1 MVMKKF
7 YEKVDMRSRK
17 KMIEF
22 LTNHFRYPTANSWNY
37 STSYAHNMKIYNLG
51 LSKEIEDNLWN
62 MLDCEDVYDTINE
75 LVNDFAINHDFIWQ
89 AGFNGR
95 SGGYL
100 VLYSGGKKPSE
111 YKSFCR
117 HCGQKNYT
125 SIKETGNVCGRCG
138 KPERIDFVNP
148 PMNVFAYPG
157 KAIDMDEDFESWSMD
172 ELKERV
178 KLIQEFDK
186 LADDIVSEA
195 IYMAENFK
203 IEEETVYIPQ
213 TRKVIVQ

>member
-1 MVMKKF
+1 
-7 YEKVDMRSRK
+7 
-17 KMIEF
+17 
-22 LTNHFRYPTANSWNY
+22 
-37 STSYAHNMKIYNLG
+37 
-51 LSKEIEDNLWN
+51 

-75 LVNDFAINHDFIWQ
+75 LINDFAINHDFIWQ

-100 VLYSGGKKPSE
+100 VLYSGGKKTSE

-195 IYMAENFK
+195 IYIAENFEV
-203 IEEETVYIPQ
+203 EEETVYIPQ

>member
-1 MVMKKF
+1 MKKF

-22 LTNHFRYPTANSWNY
+22 LTNHFRYPTSNSWNC
-37 STSYAHNMKIYNLG
+37 STSYAHNMKIYKLG
-51 LSKEIEDNLWN
+51 LSKEIEDKLWN
-62 MLDCEDVYDTINE
+62 MLDCEGVYDTIEDLIN
-75 LVNDFAINHDFIWQ
+75 NFAIEHNYLWQ
-89 AGFNGR
+89 ARFNGR

-100 VLYSGGKKPSE
+100 VLYRGGKKPSE

-148 PMNVFAYPG
+148 PMNVFTYPG

-195 IYMAENFK
+195 IYMAENFEV
-203 IEEETVYIPQ
+203 EEETVYIPQ
-213 TRKVIVQ
+213 TIKVIAQ

>member
-1 MVMKKF
+1 MKKF

-22 LTNHFRYPTANSWNY
+22 LTNHFRYPTANSWNH

-51 LSKEIEDNLWN
+51 LSKEIEDKLWN

-75 LVNDFAINHDFIWQ
+75 LINDFAINHDFIWQ

-100 VLYSGGKKPSE
+100 VLYSGGKKTSE

-148 PMNVFAYPG
+148 PMNMFTYPG

-178 KLIQEFDK
+178 RLIQEFDQ

-195 IYMAENFK
+195 IYIAENFEV
-203 IEEETVYIPQ
+203 EEETVYIPQ

>member
-1 MVMKKF
+1 MKKF

-22 LTNHFRYPTANSWNY
+22 LTNHFRYPTSNSWNC
-37 STSYAHNMKIYNLG
+37 STSYAHNMKIYKLG
-51 LSKEIEDNLWN
+51 LSKEIEDKLWN
-62 MLDCEDVYDTINE
+62 MLDCEGVYDTIEDLIN
-75 LVNDFAINHDFIWQ
+75 NFAIEHNYLWQ

-100 VLYSGGKKPSE
+100 VLYRGGKKPSE

-148 PMNVFAYPG
+148 PMNVFTYPG

-195 IYMAENFK
+195 IYMAENFEV
-203 IEEETVYIPQ
+203 EEETVYIPQ
-213 TRKVIVQ
+213 TIKVIVQ